1 MAQSLVMTTIAWV
14 DGGLVDPNGKH
25 ISALDHGF
33 VVGDGVFETCEL
45 LDGEPFALTR
55 HLARLRTS
63 AVGLGI
69 APPADDV
76 VRTAVAEVAS
86 AWNDAE
92 PGVVARLR
100 ITWTAGLGPLGS
112 DRLDGPGTL
121 VVAASAVAHHGETRV
136 HVVPWTRNERG
147 ALTGLKTTSYGENAL
162 ALARARAHGAGEA
175 IFANTR
181 GELCEGTGTN
191 VFLED
196 ERGLLTPPLTSGALA
211 GVTRA
216 LVLEWAAEAGIP
228 VREETVPL
236 SAIHTAAHVALTSST
251 RGITPVA
258 VVDDERRE
266 PGPLT
271 LAMGEL
277 FPVKQRENL
286 DP

>member
-1 MAQSLVMTTIAWV
+1 MTTIAWF
-14 DGGLVDPNGKH
+14 DGRLVDPEGAH
-25 ISALDHGF
+25 LSLLDHGF

-55 HLARLRTS
+55 HLARLTTS

-69 APPADDV
+69 DPPQDAV
-76 VRTAVAEVAS
+76 VRDAVAEVSA
-86 AWNDAE
+86 AWNGAE

-112 DRLDGPGTL
+112 DRLGGPGTL
-121 VVAASAVAHHGETRV
+121 VVAASAAPHHGDAKV

-147 ALTGLKTTSYGENAL
+147 ALAGLKTTSYGENAR

-175 IFANTR
+175 IFGNNR

-196 ERGLLTPPLTSGALA
+196 ERGLLTPPLSSGALA

-216 LVLEWAAEAGIP
+216 LVLDWAAQAGIS

-236 SAIHTAAHVALTSST
+236 GAIHTAAHVALTSST
-251 RGITPVA
+251 RGISPV
-258 VVDDERRE
+258 VEVDGAAKE

-277 FPVKQRENL
+277 FPLKQRQNL